1 MKLTDFFYSEIA
13 MFMFEDEHKVDITIY
28 HGELCGTENEI
39 VDSYYG
45 HTLVMPVLVEVFPR
59 EYVEIWNQHFII
71 WENAVKDGDILMQY
85 YNSAYYEDLEFLNR
99 IDEEIEQEEIEMLNE
114 IVWWW
119 EARRKG
125 DI

>member
-13 MFMFEDEHKVDITIY
+13 MFMFEEEHKVDITIY

-59 EYVEIWNQHFII
+59 EYVERWNQHFII
-71 WENAVKDGDILMQY
+71 WRNSIEDNDIFNEYYKDVY
-85 YNSAYYEDLEFLNR
+85 YQNLEFLNR
-99 IDEEIEQEEIEMLNE
+99 IDEEIEQEEIEMLND
-114 IVWWW
+114 IVWLW